1 MPDNSTRSRGRN
13 RQQIPRIGSKEAAR
27 VFAQC
32 EHLLNNSPVFAEN
45 IRQVGFAQFLA
56 PLHDQILELAVQP
69 DSWGERARARLIAQ
83 VFASLKGIPAEHAS
97 VYEIAH
103 VSNVVVPCFL
113 LELGRRRRHIEIEF
127 PADPCDS
134 AARFCLR
141 VGPSSP
147 NHSISSDELIRLVA
161 ETGEELVGVC
171 YFGDQH
177 SREGI
182 ESWLAR
188 TCPTVDSTTQPR
200 RSSPSEK
207 KH

>member
-1 MPDNSTRSRGRN
+1 VD
-13 RQQIPRIGSKEAAR
+13 
-27 VFAQC
+27 
-32 EHLLNNSPVFAEN
+32 
-45 IRQVGFAQFLA
+45 
-56 PLHDQILELAVQP
+56 
-69 DSWGERARARLIAQ
+69 
-83 VFASLKGIPAEHAS
+83 
-97 VYEIAH
+97 EIAH

-134 AARFCLR
+134 AARFGLR

-161 ETGEELVGVC
+161 EAGEELVGLC
-171 YFGDQH
+171 YFGDQQ

-182 ESWLAR
+182 ERWLAR

>member
-1 MPDNSTRSRGRN
+1 M
-13 RQQIPRIGSKEAAR
+13 
-27 VFAQC
+27 
-32 EHLLNNSPVFAEN
+32 
-45 IRQVGFAQFLA
+45 RQVSFARFLA

-83 VFASLKGIPAEHAS
+83 VFASLKGIPVEQARME
-97 VYEIAH
+97 EIAH
-103 VSNVVVPCFL
+103 ISNVVVPCFL

-127 PADPCDS
+127 PADPCNS
-134 AARFCLR
+134 AAQFGLR

-171 YFGDQH
+171 YFGDLQ

-182 ESWLAR
+182 ERWLGR
-188 TCPTVDSTTQPR
+188 TRATIASTTQPR

-207 KH
+207 KQ

>member
-1 MPDNSTRSRGRN
+1 LRRD
-13 RQQIPRIGSKEAAR
+13 
-27 VFAQC
+27 
-32 EHLLNNSPVFAEN
+32 
-45 IRQVGFAQFLA
+45 GFARFLA

-83 VFASLKGIPAEHAS
+83 VFASVKGIPAEQAS

-127 PADPCDS
+127 PADPCNS
-134 AARFCLR
+134 AARFGLR
-141 VGPSSP
+141 LGSSP

-161 ETGEELVGVC
+161 EAGEELVGLC
-171 YFGDQH
+171 YFGDQQ
-177 SREGI
+177 SRERI
-182 ESWLAR
+182 ERWLGR

-200 RSSPSEK
+200 PSSPSEK

>member
-1 MPDNSTRSRGRN
+1 LRRD
-13 RQQIPRIGSKEAAR
+13 
-27 VFAQC
+27 
-32 EHLLNNSPVFAEN
+32 
-45 IRQVGFAQFLA
+45 GFARFLA

-83 VFASLKGIPAEHAS
+83 VFASLKGIPAEQAS
-97 VYEIAH
+97 VEEIAH

-134 AARFCLR
+134 AARFGLR

-161 ETGEELVGVC
+161 EAGEELVGLC
-171 YFGDQH
+171 YFGDQQ
-177 SREGI
+177 SREAI
-182 ESWLAR
+182 ERWLAR
-188 TCPTVDSTTQPR
+188 TRPTIAYTTQPR

>member
-1 MPDNSTRSRGRN
+1 MPDNRTPSRLRN
-13 RQQIPRIGSKEAAR
+13 RQKIPRIGSKEAAR

-45 IRQVGFAQFLA
+45 MRQVSFARFLA

-69 DSWGERARARLIAQ
+69 DSWGQRTRARLIAE
-83 VFASLKGIPAEHAS
+83 VSASLRGIPVEQAS
-97 VYEIAH
+97 ADEIAH

-127 PADPCDS
+127 PVDPCDS
-134 AARFCLR
+134 AAKFDLR

-161 ETGEELVGVC
+161 EAGEELVGLC
-171 YFGDQH
+171 YFGDQQ
-177 SREGI
+177 SRENI
-182 ESWLAR
+182 ERWLAR
-188 TCPTVDSTTQPR
+188 TYPTVDSTTQPR

>member
-1 MPDNSTRSRGRN
+1 MPDNRTRSRGRS
-13 RQQIPRIGSKEAAR
+13 RQKIPRIGPQDAAR
-27 VFAQC
+27 VLEQC
-32 EHLLNNSPVFAEN
+32 QRLLDGSPDFLAN
-45 IRQVGFAQFLA
+45 LRRDGFARFLA

-83 VFASLKGIPAEHAS
+83 VFASVKGIPAEQAS

-113 LELGRRRRHIEIEF
+113 LELGRPRRHIEIEF

-171 YFGDQH
+171 YFGDQQ

>member
-1 MPDNSTRSRGRN
+1 MPDNRTRSRGRN

-45 IRQVGFAQFLA
+45 MRQVSFARFLA

-83 VFASLKGIPAEHAS
+83 VFASVKGIPAEQAS

-127 PADPCDS
+127 PADPCNS
-134 AARFCLR
+134 AARFGLR
-141 VGPSSP
+141 LGSSP

-200 RSSPSEK
+200 PSSPSEK

>member
-1 MPDNSTRSRGRN
+1 
-13 RQQIPRIGSKEAAR
+13 
-27 VFAQC
+27 
-32 EHLLNNSPVFAEN
+32 
-45 IRQVGFAQFLA
+45 
-56 PLHDQILELAVQP
+56 
-69 DSWGERARARLIAQ
+69 
-83 VFASLKGIPAEHAS
+83 

-127 PADPCDS
+127 PADPCNS
-134 AARFCLR
+134 AARFGLR
-141 VGPSSP
+141 LGSSSP

-161 ETGEELVGVC
+161 ETGEELVGLC
-171 YFGDQH
+171 YFGDLQ

>member
-1 MPDNSTRSRGRN
+1 M
-13 RQQIPRIGSKEAAR
+13 
-27 VFAQC
+27 
-32 EHLLNNSPVFAEN
+32 
-45 IRQVGFAQFLA
+45 RQVSFARFLA

-69 DSWGERARARLIAQ
+69 DSWGQRTRARLIAQ
-83 VFASLKGIPAEHAS
+83 IFASLKGIPAEQAS
-97 VYEIAH
+97 VEEIAH

-127 PADPCDS
+127 PVDPCDS
-134 AARFCLR
+134 AARFGLR
-141 VGPSSP
+141 LGPSSP

-161 ETGEELVGVC
+161 EAGEELVGLC
-171 YFGDQH
+171 YFGDQQ

-182 ESWLAR
+182 EMCLAR
-188 TCPTVDSTTQPR
+188 TLPTIASTIQPP